1 MPEYARRSISENHP
15 PVLCPVLEEGAPLP
29 AGLSDEQR
37 LFLTQGRL
45 AKDFGASIKI
55 IKAP

>member
-1 MPEYARRSISENHP
+1 MPEFCRREISENHP

-29 AGLSDEQR
+29 SGLSDEQR

-45 AKDFGASIKI
+45 AKDYGMGIKI
-55 IKAP
+55 TKLP

>member
-15 PVLCPVLEEGAPLP
+15 PVLCPVLEEGAILT

-37 LFLTQGRL
+37 LCLTQGRL

-55 IKAP
+55 IRLP